1 MEHSDHWIMTGW
13 RGEQWDFQNNGTF
26 WSLDHDWVAWRTV
39 GFSEQWKDNGT
50 FWSLDHDWM
59 TCRTVRFIWIM
70 KWQWNI
76 RITRS
81 WLDGMENSEIFK
93 TMKRQCNILIT
104 GSWLDG
110 IGEQWDFQN
119 EKTMEHFDN
128 SIVSRWHYCYVK
140 FCANAAALVRTARDN
155 IGYDI
160 SDRIKHFVCVYLGSR
175 LLWPTFFLVRSILA
189 NKTLTLI
196 DLEKTKPT
204 KIQRIPSTN
213 ILTLVC
219 CGLNKLLMALF

>member
-1 MEHSDHWIMTGW
+1 M
-13 RGEQWDFQNNGTF
+13 
-26 WSLDHDWVAWRTV
+26 AWRTV
-39 GFSEQWKDNGT
+39 IFSKQWEDNGT

-59 TCRTVRFIWIM
+59 AWRTVRFS
-70 KWQWNI
+70 KQWNI
-76 RITRS
+76 LITGSWLGGMENSGIFWTMKRQWNILITGSWLDDMENSGIFKTMKRQWNILITGS

-140 FCANAAALVRTARDN
+140 FCANGAALVRTARDN

-175 LLWPTFFLVRSILA
+175 LL
-189 NKTLTLI
+189 
-196 DLEKTKPT
+196 
-204 KIQRIPSTN
+204 
-213 ILTLVC
+213 
-219 CGLNKLLMALF
+219 

>member
-1 MEHSDHWIMTGW
+1 
-13 RGEQWDFQNNGTF
+13 
-26 WSLDHDWVAWRTV
+26 
-39 GFSEQWKDNGT
+39 
-50 FWSLDHDWM
+50 
-59 TCRTVRFIWIM
+59 
-70 KWQWNI
+70 
-76 RITRS
+76 
-81 WLDGMENSEIFK
+81 
-93 TMKRQCNILIT
+93 
-104 GSWLDG
+104 
-110 IGEQWDFQN
+110 
-119 EKTMEHFDN
+119 MEHFDN

-140 FCANAAALVRTARDN
+140 FCANGAALVRTARDN